1 MSNKRKMQRKVGK
14 RRDLLDAL
22 VGQVFDGGCDDCHA
36 YMEVCA
42 DDEIGGHRLVVN
54 HDATCPYF
62 ASLAGGKR

>member
-1 MSNKRKMQRKVGK
+1 MSNRKKQQKKIGR

-36 YMEVCA
+36 YMEVDTDPIA
-42 DDEIGGHRLVVN
+42 GGHRLVVN

-62 ASLAGGKR
+62 ASLAGGRR